1 MATKK
6 DGSRIRRDRG
16 GSEEPAKDGLDRV
29 VEELRI
35 HQVELEQQNEELR
48 RTQIELDEARRKYFD
63 LFNSAPVGHLS
74 LDERGQITEANL
86 TAAELLGLDRR
97 PLVGRRLA
105 AFVAPGSRDLLRAAL
120 GQLRE
125 EPGRRSCELE
135 LEGRGGSRC
144 TAIVVLTAQ
153 EDEPGRVSAAIVDI
167 SEQKGAE
174 AMVRTLVRELVTAQ
188 EEERARI
195 SCELHDRVAQDLSAI
210 ELGLASIADI
220 WPEVPSGLLERI
232 EKLRDSVK
240 TSIRDLRD
248 LSSDLAMPAFAEQGL
263 GASMAAYCQ
272 QLERESELKVTFDAS
287 GAGLDAAPLEVASS
301 LYRLMQEALK
311 NAARHAGASR
321 VSVRL
326 VAAHPDL
333 ILRIEDDGR
342 GFDVERR
349 AREAEHEKRMGL
361 RTMRERVRLLG
372 GRFEIQSE
380 AGKGTRLAARVPAG
394 GSGR

>member
-1 MATKK
+1 MTTKEGK
-6 DGSRIRRDRG
+6 SHKRRDRG
-16 GSEEPAKDGLDRV
+16 GSEESKGVLDRV

-74 LDERGQITEANL
+74 LDEQGQITEANL

-97 PLVGRRLA
+97 RLVGRRFA
-105 AFVAPGSRDLLRAAL
+105 AFLAPGSRDLLRATL
-120 GQLRE
+120 VQLRE

-135 LEGRGGSRC
+135 LENRGGSRC

-153 EDEPGRVSAAIVDI
+153 EDDPGQVSAALVDI

-174 AMVRTLVRELVTAQ
+174 EMVRVLVRELVTAQ

-195 SCELHDRVAQDLSAI
+195 SCELHDRVAQDLSALD
-210 ELGLASIADI
+210 LGLASIADI
-220 WPEVPSGLLERI
+220 WPEVPEGLLERV
-232 EKLRDSVK
+232 EELRESVK

-248 LSSDLAMPAFAEQGL
+248 LSSDLAIPAFAEEGL
-263 GASMAAYCQ
+263 GASMAAYCEL
-272 QLERESELKVTFDAS
+272 LERESELKVTFGAS
-287 GAGLDAAPLEVASS
+287 GVGLDSAPFEVASA

-311 NAARHAGASR
+311 NAVRHAGASQ

-326 VAAHPDL
+326 VAAHPNL
-333 ILRIEDDGR
+333 ILRIEDDGK
-342 GFDVERR
+342 GFDVEQR
-349 AREAEHEKRMGL
+349 AREAEHDKRMGL

-372 GRFEIQSE
+372 GRFEVHSE
-380 AGKGTRLAARVPAG
+380 VGRGTRLAARVPIG